1 MDAMERRCQ
10 IIEILCDAKM
20 RIKMRDLASRFNVS
34 IRIIRTDVDVL
45 SLTYPIQTTRGRY
58 NGGIGFIDGYQPK
71 NARLTPTQRD
81 FLYVRLRYTDGQG
94 ALKPLTRGLIHVS
107 VKGGTLLGL
116 GNRCPYN
123 DTGYL
128 TSSTDTYYGE
138 ALAIVRPDG
147 SGPVQVA
154 AESPLGSAQTEI
166 PWREEG
172 NDHESYR

>member
-1 MDAMERRCQ
+1 MA
-10 IIEILCDAKM
+10 
-20 RIKMRDLASRFNVS
+20 
-34 IRIIRTDVDVL
+34 
-45 SLTYPIQTTRGRY
+45 
-58 NGGIGFIDGYQPK
+58 
-71 NARLTPTQRD
+71 
-81 FLYVRLRYTDGQG
+81 
-94 ALKPLTRGLIHVS
+94 RGLIHVS

-116 GNRCPYN
+116 GNGCPYN